1 MQIVVEKARSSGF
14 DPFFERIKKGAVIT
28 VPDEPFAG
36 GGFGDIYHVLSF
48 DGVSSPM
55 KQVVKIFKDD
65 RNKHGWQTISELQ
78 EALIQEKNE
87 EERMGGPFLA
97 RHPSFIGFPQLIF
110 QGSLGNKKVRG
121 HVTANL
127 ISIGCLPLDKILPLG
142 YEGKND
148 RKKYLSSKALDRAV
162 MAYQLADCFSILHR
176 IHYIHADITPDNIM
190 VDPSGPLCAL
200 IDYDSGVVVK
210 DPKDNPITY
219 GKLGGDWTA
228 PELQFEILKNGLG
241 KISINH
247 HMDLWS
253 IAAAIHN
260 LIYGF
265 PHLFLANLTR
275 PSYQEYVRKYPDW
288 PDIDVNDPLINPK
301 SKESYLFYRK
311 RVIDGIGLRK
321 QTLDAFRL
329 TFTKGIFDSSFRTSV
344 EDWVRLLQKEIGAD
358 YLAKIRIPE
367 WATSPQEPDSEQE
380 KKEPGEPD
388 EPIENDPEN
397 KQPPKQDSLKLFN
410 NLMRDLAP
418 DILKGKLKF
427 QTHRPMIE
435 KYANNAGLDGK
446 AVAKDFDELLIMYQG
461 LLTKRKKV
469 EYFSNS
475 EKLLLQ
481 YQARLAHVDVSFIL
495 GA

>member
-1 MQIVVEKARSSGF
+1 MQIVVEKARSSRF
-14 DPFFERIKKGAVIT
+14 DPFFERIKKGSVIT

-36 GGFGDIYHVLSF
+36 GGFGDVYHVLSF

-65 RNKHGWQTISELQ
+65 RNEHGWQTISELQ

-87 EERMGGPFLA
+87 EESMGGAFLA

-121 HVTANL
+121 HVTADL

-148 RKKYLSSKALDRAV
+148 RQKYLSSKALDRAV
-162 MAYQLADCFSILHR
+162 MAYQLADCFSVLHR

-190 VDPSGPLCAL
+190 VNLSGPLCAL

-219 GKLGGDWTA
+219 GKIGGDWTA

-275 PSYQEYVRKYPDW
+275 PAYQEYVRKYPDW
-288 PDIDVNDPLINPK
+288 PDIDVNDPLVNPK
-301 SKESYLFYRK
+301 SKESYLFYRN

-321 QTLDAFRL
+321 QTLDSFRL

-344 EDWVRLLQKEIGAD
+344 EDWARLLQKEIGAD

-367 WATSPQEPDSEQE
+367 WVTSSQKPYPKQE
-380 KKEPGEPD
+380 KKEPVKPVKKV
-388 EPIENDPEN
+388 PEK
-397 KQPPKQDSLKLFN
+397 KQLPKQDSMKEFN
-410 NLMRDLAP
+410 DLMRDLAS
-418 DILKGKLKF
+418 DIFKGKLKF

-435 KYANNAGLDGK
+435 KYANSAGLDGK
-446 AVAKDFDELLIMYQG
+446 AVAKDFEDLLIMYKD

-481 YQARLAHVDVSFIL
+481 YQARLAHVDMSVIL
-495 GA
+495 GK